1 MNCSSESTIVL
12 DIVFAGSSEK
22 QPITL
27 VVVMMVGADF
37 EMENFLEGKGGE
49 KIETVN

>member
-1 MNCSSESTIVL
+1 MNCSSESTIIL
-12 DIVFAGSSEK
+12 DIVFAGNSEK
-22 QPITL
+22 QPITF

-37 EMENFLEGKGGE
+37 EMENFLEGKGGK